1 MKVADI
7 LPIAYRNL
15 TRRKTRTFLTSFAV
29 FIGIFLLT
37 VMISLG
43 LGVRTW
49 LLNMITG
56 QMEYTRITV
65 AQKGTM
71 SGGTFSGMGTG
82 QGTLVGEEEVNKKV
96 ISQTAVEAIRNLD
109 HVTQVQPMT
118 MSLPKSAKLEGQE
131 KEITNIIG
139 FGFDVI
145 ESDTYIKRVLAGNM
159 DNWYQDK
166 NNILVSQ
173 HLTDTYKVDPQE
185 VIGKKLTI
193 RFAKEAS
200 GGPMFFQNTQGEEMI
215 IEQTIVAV
223 IDVGQDQLNYAL
235 PLEKEIEVKVSKKE
249 NTTKEAY
256 LEDTGYPFLY
266 VNTDD
271 IAYTKD
277 VAKKIREMEFDA
289 ITVDDLIGMINTI
302 FIVIQAVLAIFGLIA
317 LFVAS
322 IGIINTMIMAI
333 YERTKEIG
341 VMKAIGAKNGDI
353 RRIFIVE
360 AGLIGFIGGILG
372 VFCGYFGAYGLQ
384 LGLNVYLST
393 IGETTQSFFT
403 FPWELAAGSIIFA
416 VLVGITS
423 GLYPASRA
431 AKLDPIEALRY
442 E

>member
-1 MKVADI
+1 MKVIDI

-65 AQKGTM
+65 AQEGTM
-71 SGGTFSGMGTG
+71 SGGTFSSMGTG
-82 QGTLVGEEEVNKKV
+82 QGSLVGEEELNKKV
-96 ISQTAVEAIRNLD
+96 ISQTVVDEISKFD

-118 MSLPKSAKLEGQE
+118 MSIPKSAKLEGQE
-131 KEITNIIG
+131 KEITNIMG
-139 FGFDVI
+139 FGFDVL
-145 ESDTYIKRVLAGNM
+145 ESDTYIKGVLAGSM
-159 DNWYQDK
+159 HNWYQNK
-166 NNILVSQ
+166 NNVLVSQ
-173 HLTDTYKVDPQE
+173 HFTDTYQVNPQD
-185 VIGKKLTI
+185 VIGKKLNI
-193 RFAKEAS
+193 RFAKEGS
-200 GGPMFFQNTQGEEMI
+200 GGMMFMNNSGGEEI
-215 IEQTIVAV
+215 VIEQIIVAV
-223 IDVGQDQLNYAL
+223 IDVGEDQLNYAL

-249 NTTKEAY
+249 NTTKEDY
-256 LEDTGYPFLY
+256 LENTGYPFLY

-271 IAYTKD
+271 LSNTKE
-277 VAKKIREMEFDA
+277 VAKKIKEMDFDA
-289 ITVDDLIGMINTI
+289 ITVEDLIGMINTI

-322 IGIINTMIMAI
+322 IGIINTMIMSI

-341 VMKAIGAKNGDI
+341 VMKAIGATNANI
-353 RRIFIVE
+353 RMIFITE
-360 AGLIGFIGGILG
+360 AGLIGFLGGVAG
-372 VFCGYFGAYGLQ
+372 AFFGYFSAYGLQ
-384 LGLNVYLST
+384 VFLNIYLKN
-393 IGETTQSFFT
+393 IGESSQNFFT
-403 FPWELAAGSIIFA
+403 FPWELAVGSIFFA
-416 VLVGITS
+416 VLIGILA

-431 AKLDPIEALRY
+431 SKLDPIEALRY

>member
-1 MKVADI
+1 MRVVDI

-65 AQKGTM
+65 AQKDTM

-82 QGTLVGEEEVNKKV
+82 QGTLVGEKEINKKV
-96 ISQTAVEAIRNLD
+96 ISQTVVNEITKLD

-139 FGFDVI
+139 FGFDVV
-145 ESDTYIKRVLAGNM
+145 ESDAYIKGVLAGSM

-166 NNILVSQ
+166 NNVLISQ
-173 HLTDTYKVDPQE
+173 HFTDTYKVDPQN

-193 RFAKEAS
+193 RFAKESS
-200 GGPMFFQNTQGEEMI
+200 GSLMFMQSTQGEEI
-215 IEQTIVAV
+215 VIEQTIVAV

-235 PLEKEIEVKVSKKE
+235 PLDKEIEVKISKKE

-256 LEDTGYPFLY
+256 LENTGYPFLY

-271 IAYTKD
+271 IANTKG

-289 ITVDDLIGMINTI
+289 VTVDDLISMINTI

-322 IGIINTMIMAI
+322 IGIINTMIMSI

-341 VMKAIGAKNGDI
+341 VMKAIGATSGNI
-353 RRIFIVE
+353 RIIFITE
-360 AGLIGFIGGILG
+360 AGLIGFLGGTAG
-372 VFCGYFGAYGLQ
+372 AFFGYFCSYGLQ
-384 LGLNVYLST
+384 IVLNMYLEN
-393 IGETTQSFFT
+393 IGESAQNFFT
-403 FPWELAAGSIIFA
+403 FPWELIIVSIVFA
-416 VLVGITS
+416 ILVGILS
-423 GLYPASRA
+423 GLYPSSRA
-431 AKLDPIEALRY
+431 SKLDPIDALRY